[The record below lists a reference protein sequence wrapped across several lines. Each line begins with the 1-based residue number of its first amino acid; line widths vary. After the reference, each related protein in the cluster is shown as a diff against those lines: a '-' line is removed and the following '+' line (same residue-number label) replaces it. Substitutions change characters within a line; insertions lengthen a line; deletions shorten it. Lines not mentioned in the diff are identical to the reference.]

1 MGKNF
6 KLTLLLMINVTKTYL
21 PDKSKFQSYVDRI
34 YESGWLTNNG
44 QFVQELEKRLA
55 EYLEVENLMVTTNGT
70 IALQIAFRALGMKG
84 KVITTP
90 FTFVATT
97 SSLVWEGLTPV
108 FADIDPDTFNLTPG
122 SLSSKI
128 DEDTTSILPV
138 HVFGNPCEAEELE
151 KLAKRKGLK
160 LLFDAAH
167 AFGVRYKETSILNY
181 GDASILSF
189 HSTKIFHTIEGGAII
204 FRDRKNL
211 EKARR
216 MINFGITGYDQVEG
230 LGINGK
236 MNEFQAS
243 MGLCIL
249 DDIEELLS
257 RRKVIYTK
265 YADAFSGI
273 ADLKL
278 QKLNPDADYNFAYFP
293 LVFDSEATR
302 EKIYGLLQKNNIF
315 PRRYFSPSLETLDYL
330 NQNEKMPVSDQIT
343 KRILCLPLYE
353 SLTAEQQGRIIE
365 IVLSGISGD

>member
-1 MGKNF
+1 
-6 KLTLLLMINVTKTYL
+6 MINVTKTYL
-21 PDKSKFQSYVDRI
+21 PDKSRFKDYVDRI
-34 YESGWLTNNG
+34 FESGWLTNNG
-44 QFVQELEKRLA
+44 QFVQELEKRLT
-55 EYLEVENLMVTTNGT
+55 EYLGVENLMLTTNGT

-90 FTFVATT
+90 FTFVATS
-97 SSLVWEGLTPV
+97 SSLVWEGLIPV
-108 FADIDPDTFNLTPG
+108 FADIDSGTFNITVA
-122 SLSSKI
+122 SIDKKFSSETKA
-128 DEDTTSILPV
+128 ILPV
-138 HVFGNPCEAEELE
+138 HVFGNPCETEEIE
-151 KLAKRKGLK
+151 QFARKHGLT

-167 AFGVRYKETSILNY
+167 AFGVKYKNTSILNY

-204 FRDRKNL
+204 FRDRKKL
-211 EKARR
+211 AEARR

-236 MNEFQAS
+236 MNEFQAA

-249 DDIEELLS
+249 DDIGELTG
-257 RRKVIYTK
+257 RRKAVYSN
-265 YADAFSGI
+265 YSEAFSGI

-278 QKLNPDADYNFAYFP
+278 QKLNPFAEYNYAYFP
-293 LVFDSEATR
+293 LVFKSEATR
-302 EKIYGLLQKNNIF
+302 EKIYGLLQKNDIF

-330 NQNEKMPVSDQIT
+330 DNNEKMPVSDQVT

-353 SLTAEQQGRIIE
+353 SLTSVQQGRIIE

>member
-1 MGKNF
+1 
-6 KLTLLLMINVTKTYL
+6 MINVTKTYL
-21 PDKSKFQSYVDRI
+21 PDKSRFQSYVDRI

-55 EYLEVENLMVTTNGT
+55 EYLGVENIMVTTNGT
-70 IALQIAFRALGMKG
+70 IALQIAFRALGIRG

-122 SLSSKI
+122 SVSSKI

-151 KLAKRKGLK
+151 KLAKRKGIK

-167 AFGVRYKETSILNY
+167 AFGVKYRNTSILNY
-181 GDASILSF
+181 GDASVLSF

-204 FRDRKNL
+204 FRDKKNL

-236 MNEFQAS
+236 MNEFQAA
-243 MGLCIL
+243 MGLSIL
-249 DDIEELLS
+249 DDIEMLLS
-257 RRKVIYTK
+257 RRKTVYAKYTK
-265 YADAFSGI
+265 AFSGI
-273 ADLKL
+273 AGLKL
-278 QKLNPDADYNFAYFP
+278 QKLNPLAEYNYAYFP
-293 LVFDSEATR
+293 LVFDSETIR
-302 EKIYGLLQKNNIF
+302 EKIYILLKENDIF

-330 NQNEKMPVSDQIT
+330 DNNERMIVSDRVSR
-343 KRILCLPLYE
+343 RILCLPLYE
-353 SLTAEQQGRIIE
+353 SLKEEDQDRIIE
-365 IVLSGISGD
+365 IVLAGITSV

>member
-1 MGKNF
+1 
-6 KLTLLLMINVTKTYL
+6 MINVTKTYL
-21 PDKSKFQSYVDRI
+21 PDKSRFQSYVDRI

-44 QFVQELEKRLA
+44 QLVQELEKRLA
-55 EYLEVENLMVTTNGT
+55 EYLGVENLMVTTNGT

-84 KVITTP
+84 KVITSP

-97 SSLVWEGLTPV
+97 SSLVWEGLIPV

-122 SLSSKI
+122 SVSSKI

-167 AFGVRYKETSILNY
+167 AFGVRYRETSILNY

-204 FRDRKNL
+204 FREKKHL
-211 EKARR
+211 EKARK
-216 MINFGITGYDQVEG
+216 MINFGIAGYDLVEG
-230 LGINGK
+230 LCINGK
-236 MNEFQAS
+236 MNEFQAA

-249 DDIEELLS
+249 NDIEMLLS
-257 RRKVIYTK
+257 RRRAVYAK
-265 YADAFSGI
+265 YIEAFSGI
-273 ADLKL
+273 AGLKL
-278 QKLNPDADYNFAYFP
+278 QKINPLTNYNYAYFP
-293 LVFDSEATR
+293 LVFDSEITR
-302 EKIYGLLQKNNIF
+302 EKIYALLKKNDIY
-315 PRRYFSPSLETLDYL
+315 PRRYFSPSLDSLDYL
-330 NQNEKMPVSDQIT
+330 NYNEKMSVSEQIS

-353 SLTAEQQGRIIE
+353 SLAIIDQDK
-365 IVLSGISGD
+365 IIKIILSGIFGK